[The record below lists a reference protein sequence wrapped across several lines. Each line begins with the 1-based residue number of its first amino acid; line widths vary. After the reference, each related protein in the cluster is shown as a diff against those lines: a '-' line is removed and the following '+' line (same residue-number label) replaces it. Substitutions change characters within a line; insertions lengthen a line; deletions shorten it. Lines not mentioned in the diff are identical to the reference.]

1 MAVHV
6 YTASGAVLAFLAT
19 LAAFRDDFRAALLW
33 LFAANVVDATDG
45 VLARAARVRERTPF
59 TDGAHLDD
67 IVDYLTFVFV
77 PALVLFRSGALPD
90 TAAPAVVCAILLSS
104 AYGFSRTDAKTPDGF
119 FTGFPSYWNIVAA
132 YMVAAT
138 TPVWLNAAVLS
149 VLAALVFAPVGWIYP
164 TRMPTLRALTVVLG
178 ALWAA
183 VLLAVLVRLP
193 EPSPR
198 LLAASLVF
206 PVYYTVLSVYL
217 HMRR

>member
-67 IVDYLTFVFV
+67 IVDYVTFVFV
-77 PALVLFRSGALPD
+77 PALVLYRSGALPD
-90 TAAPAVVCAILLSS
+90 TAALAVVCAVLLSS

-119 FTGFPSYWNIVAA
+119 FTGFPSYWNIMAAYIVAA
-132 YMVAAT
+132 G
-138 TPVWLNAAVLS
+138 TPAWLNAAVLIGLS
-149 VLAALVFAPVGWIYP
+149 ALVFAPVGWIYP
-164 TRMPTLRALTVVLG
+164 TRMPTLRTLTIVLG
-178 ALWAA
+178 ALWSA

-198 LLAASLVF
+198 LLAVSLFF